1 MLMFYNLIY
10 IVFFICYLPFLL
22 VRKKLHRGFL
32 MRLGIFPQEV
42 LKRLKN
48 RKVIWL
54 HTVSVGE
61 ARAAGRL
68 VGMLKQQYPDFL
80 PLISTVTETGNK
92 IARELI
98 GPRGLVVYSPLD
110 TGIVVKR
117 AVNLINPQLFIV
129 AETEIWPNLISCL
142 SENKVPVILVN
153 GRISAGSFKG
163 YKLIRFFLK
172 GVLRKVSLFAMQTKE
187 DAERI
192 ILLGADK
199 EKVKVTGSMKFDLEE
214 AEDRKQKT
222 DLQLSE
228 DEKLFIAGS
237 THRGEEKIVLQVY
250 KELIKTHSDLR
261 LLIAPR
267 HIERTQEIERLVSSF
282 GFEFQ
287 RVSDINSASGSTR
300 DKQQVFILD
309 TVGQLRDLY
318 ALAEIVFIGGSLVPH
333 GGQNPIE
340 PAHFSRAIL
349 FGPYMFNFSDIS
361 AAFLDRKAAVSVE
374 DGRQLGDEC
383 KRLLNEPGL
392 RAELGE
398 RARTIVQGN
407 QGATLRNMELIR
419 GLFAKQGGNL

>member
-1 MLMFYNLIY
+1 MLILYDILYFL
-10 IVFFICYLPFLL
+10 FFLGYLPFLL

-32 MRLGIFPQEV
+32 MRLGIFPQEM
-42 LKRLKN
+42 LERLKN

-80 PLISTVTETGNK
+80 PVISTVTETGNK

-98 GPRGLVVYSPLD
+98 GPQGLVIYSPLD

-117 AVNLINPQLFIV
+117 VVSLINPQLFIV
-129 AETEIWPNLISCL
+129 AETEIWPNLINCL

-163 YKLIRFFLK
+163 YKVIRFFLK

-192 ILLGADK
+192 IFLGADE

-214 AEDRKQKT
+214 VKKRKQKT

-228 DEKLFIAGS
+228 NEKLFIAGS
-237 THRGEEKIVLQVY
+237 THRGEEKIILQVY

-267 HIERTQEIERLVSSF
+267 HIERTQEIERLVGEF
-282 GFEFQ
+282 GFKFQ
-287 RVSDINSASGSTR
+287 RVSDISLASSSTS

-361 AAFLDRKAAVSVE
+361 ANFLNRKAAVRVK

-383 KRLLNEPGL
+383 LRLLNEPGL
-392 RAELGE
+392 RDELGE
-398 RARTIVQGN
+398 RARTIVQEN

-419 GLFAKQGGNL
+419 GLFAKRGG